1 MGRKSFHGRN
11 RHHPNNTCDASRPDF
26 VKKAGIHNGDTS
38 LRQPGER
45 RPGHTFD
52 LKEKHVYIT
61 EYVSTGEGFLGII
74 KSRFSDFHVN
84 EIDSEGNEA
93 VLNVLTV
100 PNHPKEE
107 MEEKPESE
115 VESILTQ
122 LITKANV
129 ERIQEVAQEKGN
141 NIDMV
146 EIDVTELT
154 KKERGQVHVGIQ
166 SLFGKHIIG
175 NTVTRDERKYITIT
189 ARSSSNHKDRRQKW
203 LWPHPFT
210 YFLLFKENVDTIQAV
225 NKLVEALKCSKSALT
240 YAGTK
245 DRRGKTT
252 QWLCIK
258 QFHPNKIMAAANKI
272 NHIKVGNFCFRP
284 TTLKLGQLRG
294 NRFRIAL
301 RQVSADE
308 SVIRESINGIQE
320 KGFINYFGLQ
330 RFGNNATAPTYK
342 VGIEILKGCWKEA
355 CNLILMPRNGDM
367 WFMKAMR
374 ETWEQT
380 GDAATALT
388 KLSPSNRGVE
398 KDLLQWLASHHNDYK
413 GALDHLA
420 RNLRLLYCHSYQSL
434 IWNRV
439 ASRRLRELGY
449 RVVAGDLVYVDK
461 AAEEVSDSS
470 SAKADVDAG
479 GFKLDHKEAEESE
492 VEESMAEISFKNLVK
507 PLTDKDIESGQYT
520 IFDIVLPLP
529 GHDISYPTNDC
540 GKWYEEFLA
549 EDGLSSNSLKRNSKK
564 ESLPGAYRKVFM
576 RPNID
581 WKLISYE
588 SPTDTLILSDLEKLA
603 GEKEPESK
611 EGAPYKALLLDFTLP
626 PSTYATMALREI
638 LKSDTS
644 SVNQRT
650 LEKLCNE
657 SLPDEPQDEVQNDNK
672 PQQTEPVDLEP
683 AMKKPKLD
691 VDDPPPNPAH

>member
-166 SLFGKHIIG
+166 SLF
-175 NTVTRDERKYITIT
+175 
-189 ARSSSNHKDRRQKW
+189 
-203 LWPHPFT
+203 
-210 YFLLFKENVDTIQAV
+210 
-225 NKLVEALKCSKSALT
+225 
-240 YAGTK
+240 GTK